1 MRLLFVASIRMEFA
15 GLARHTHA
23 ARPADFAV
31 DWARAARLG
40 EHEVLLLAN
49 GAGRRRAAQAVDAAR
64 PWRPDAIISTGFCGA
79 LDRELPVAGLVI
91 ATAVAS
97 GQGAYPAA
105 PGLQAAPGGHRGLVC
120 SIDHVARTA
129 EEKHRLRHT
138 GACAVEMEA
147 AGVAE
152 RSQSLQLPF
161 FCVRAVTDLADET
174 MANDF
179 NAALRPDG
187 HFDTMNILRGT
198 LRRPMVRLPELFRL
212 RQRSM
217 RATRALGDFIAGCR
231 F

>member
-1 MRLLFVASIRMEFA
+1 MRLLFVASIPMEFA
-15 GLARHTHA
+15 GLERHIEDT
-23 ARPADFAV
+23 RPADFAV

-40 EHEVLLLAN
+40 GQEVLLLAN
-49 GAGRRRAAQAVDAAR
+49 GAGRRRAAEAVDAAK
-64 PWRPDAIISTGFCGA
+64 PWRPDAIVSTGFCGG
-79 LDRELPVAGLVI
+79 LDRELPVACIVI
-91 ATAVAS
+91 ATAIAS
-97 GQGAYPAA
+97 DQGAYTAA
-105 PGLQAAPGGHRGLVC
+105 PGPQGASGGHCGLVC

-129 EEKHRLRHT
+129 GEKRQLRET

-152 RSQSLQLPF
+152 RAQSLTVPF

-179 NAALRPDG
+179 NSALRPDG
-187 HFDTMNILRGT
+187 HFDTMIILRGT

-212 RQRSM
+212 CQRSM